1 MFSMISKLLSSNV
14 TPSLAK
20 RTLIIFDLDG
30 TLTESKADMYSNM
43 AKLFGELLMKKMVA
57 VIGGGPYEQFRH
69 QLIERLRCSPALLKN
84 IFLFPTTSMAFYRYQ
99 GSWKKVYAHLLTK
112 AEKAEIYS
120 AFGKAFEKIDYVR
133 PKKLYGK
140 DMEDRQTQ
148 VSFSPLGQQAPVEAK
163 KRWNKKFH
171 KSIRMPLRKILQEL
185 LPQFEVKVGG
195 LTTIDV
201 TRKGIDKAYG
211 IRQIQKYLHVPIK
224 DMLFIGD
231 ALFPGG
237 NDYAARKT
245 GVACIAV
252 KGPED
257 TKKIIQRLI
266 GK

>member
-1 MFSMISKLLSSNV
+1 MFSMISWLLPPNI

-30 TLTESKADMYSNM
+30 TLTESKADMDAEMANLF
-43 AKLFGELLMKKMVA
+43 AKLLEKKMVA

-69 QLIERLRCSPALLKN
+69 QLIGRLRSSPAFLKN
-84 IFLFPTTSMAFYRYQ
+84 VFLFPTTSMAFYRYQ
-99 GSWKKVYAHLLTK
+99 GTWKKVYAHLLTK
-112 AEKAEIYS
+112 KEKTEIYS
-120 AFGKAFEKIDYVR
+120 AFRKAFGKINYIR
-133 PKKLYGK
+133 PEKLYGK
-140 DMEDRQTQ
+140 DIEDRQTQ

-163 KRWNKKFH
+163 KQWNKKFH
-171 KSIRMPLRKILQEL
+171 KSIRMSLRKILQKF

-201 TRKGIDKAYG
+201 TRKGIDKSYG
-211 IRQIQKYLHVPIK
+211 IRQIQKHLHIPIK
-224 DMLFIGD
+224 DMLFVGD

-252 KGPED
+252 RGPGD
-257 TKKIIQRLI
+257 TKKLI
-266 GK
+266 RQILAD